1 MAGFFI
7 FLCFARFMKKFVA
20 ILLLFVPLLAQWAL
34 AQSLLPN
41 EKNRVIVTTDLG
53 GADPDDI
60 QSMIHLLVCSNVYDI
75 EGLISSQA
83 WVTDPDRTGKV
94 REVVECFG
102 EVLPRLKKHDPGYP
116 DLDYLRS
123 IVKRGQAVSNMDG
136 VGEGKDSPGSE
147 LIIAAVDKKGDNRP
161 VWLTAWGGMNTIAQ
175 AIWKVK
181 HTRGESELKRFL
193 GKIRIYDIL
202 GQDDAGAWIAH
213 NFPDILYIRNKHV
226 YGWPPSDEWIKGHI
240 QCHGS
245 LGKVYPNRIWATEGD
260 SPAFLYLYANGLN
273 VPDSVDYGG
282 WGGRFSKEK
291 QSGLRGMDFIEK
303 SGKDETQ
310 YDPYYMYVSA
320 PEGVQ
325 AINKWQRHIWNDFEA
340 RMRWA
345 ATDRFEAA
353 NHHPVA
359 IVNGERSLRC
369 LYVDAKAGE
378 TLTFDASQSE
388 DVDNDN
394 LSYNWSVYAE
404 PSTYKDKVAVKSGK
418 LPLCHVAVPH
428 DASGKT
434 IHLILEVTDDG
445 TPNLTA
451 YKRIV
456 LRVR

>member
-20 ILLLFVPLLAQWAL
+20 ILLLFVPLLAQRTL

-53 GADPDDI
+53 GTDPDDI
-60 QSMIHLLVCSNVYDI
+60 QSMVHLLVCSNVYDI
-75 EGLISSQA
+75 EGLVSSQV
-83 WVTDPDRTGKV
+83 WMTDPDKTGKIK
-94 REVVECFG
+94 EVVERFG
-102 EVLPRLKKHDPGYP
+102 EVLPRLKKHAPGYP

-147 LIIAAVDKKGDNRP
+147 LIIAAVDKKGDDRP
-161 VWLTAWGGMNTIAQ
+161 VWVIAWGGTNTIAQ
-175 AIWKVK
+175 AIWKVR
-181 HTRGESELKRFL
+181 HTRSESELKRFL

-213 NFPDILYIRNKHV
+213 NFPDVLYIRNKHV
-226 YGWPPSDEWIKGHI
+226 YGWQSSDEWVREHI
-240 QCHGS
+240 QSHGS
-245 LGKVYPNRIWATEGD
+245 LGKVYPNRIWVFEGD
-260 SPAFLYLYANGLN
+260 SPSFLYLYANGLN

-291 QSGLRGMDFIEK
+291 QNGLRGMDFIEK

-325 AINKWQRHIWNDFEA
+325 AINKWQHHIWNDFEA

-345 ATDRFEAA
+345 TTDRFEAA
-353 NHHPVA
+353 NHHPMVV
-359 IVNGERSLRC
+359 VNGERSLRC
-369 LYVDAKAGE
+369 LYVDTKPGE
-378 TLTFDASQSE
+378 TLTFDASKSE
-388 DVDNDN
+388 DVDKDN
-394 LSYNWSVYAE
+394 LSYNWLVYAE
-404 PSTYKDKVAVKSGK
+404 PSTYKGKVAVKGGK
-418 LPLCHVAVPH
+418 LPFCHLTVPH

-445 TPNLTA
+445 TPSLTA

>member
-1 MAGFFI
+1 
-7 FLCFARFMKKFVA
+7 MKKIVA
-20 ILLLFVPLLAQWAL
+20 VLSLFVPLLAQWAL

-53 GADPDDI
+53 GTDPDDI

-75 EGLISSQA
+75 EGLVSSQV
-83 WVTDPDRTGKV
+83 WMTDPDKTGKIK
-94 REVVECFG
+94 EVVERFG
-102 EVLPRLKKHDPGYP
+102 EVLPRLKKHAPGYP

-147 LIIAAVDKKGDNRP
+147 LIIAAVDKKGDDRP
-161 VWLTAWGGMNTIAQ
+161 VWVIAWGGMNTIAQ
-175 AIWKVK
+175 AIWKVR
-181 HTRGESELKRFL
+181 HTRSESEFKRFL

-213 NFPDILYIRNKHV
+213 NFPDVLYIRNKHV
-226 YGWPPSDEWIKGHI
+226 YGWQSSDEWVREHI
-240 QCHGS
+240 QSHGS
-245 LGKVYPNRIWATEGD
+245 LGKVYPNRVWVFEGD
-260 SPAFLYLYANGLN
+260 SPSFLYLYANGLN

-282 WGGRFSKEK
+282 WGGRFSKEM

-325 AINKWQRHIWNDFEA
+325 AINKWQHHIWNDFEA

-345 ATDRFEAA
+345 TTDRFEAA
-353 NHHPVA
+353 NHHPMAV
-359 IVNGERSLRC
+359 VNGERSLRC
-369 LYVDAKAGE
+369 LYVDTKPGE
-378 TLTFDASQSE
+378 TLTFDASKSE
-388 DVDNDN
+388 DVDKDN
-394 LSYNWSVYAE
+394 LSYNWLVYAE
-404 PSTYKDKVAVKSGK
+404 PSTYKGKVAVKGGK

>member
-20 ILLLFVPLLAQWAL
+20 ILLLFVPLLAHRTL

-53 GADPDDI
+53 GTDPDDI
-60 QSMIHLLVCSNVYDI
+60 QSMVHLLVCSNVYDI
-75 EGLISSQA
+75 EGLVSSQV
-83 WVTDPDRTGKV
+83 WMTDPDKTGKIK
-94 REVVECFG
+94 EVVERFG
-102 EVLPRLKKHDPGYP
+102 EVLPRLKKHAPGYP

-147 LIIAAVDKKGDNRP
+147 LIIAAVDKKGDDRP
-161 VWLTAWGGMNTIAQ
+161 VWVIAWGGTNTIAQ
-175 AIWKVK
+175 AIWKVR
-181 HTRGESELKRFL
+181 HTRSESELKRFL

-213 NFPDILYIRNKHV
+213 NFPDVLYIRNKHV
-226 YGWPPSDEWIKGHI
+226 YGWQSSDEWVREHI
-240 QCHGS
+240 QSHGS
-245 LGKVYPNRIWATEGD
+245 LGKVYPNRVWVFEGD
-260 SPAFLYLYANGLN
+260 SPSFLYLYANGLN

-291 QSGLRGMDFIEK
+291 QSALRGMDFIEK

-325 AINKWQRHIWNDFEA
+325 AINKWQHHIWNDFEA

-345 ATDRFEAA
+345 TTDRFEAA
-353 NHHPVA
+353 NHRPVA
-359 IVNGERSLRC
+359 IVNGEHSLRC
-369 LYVDAKAGE
+369 LYVDTKAGE
-378 TLTFDASQSE
+378 TLTFDASKSE
-388 DVDNDN
+388 DVDKDN

-404 PSTYKDKVAVKSGK
+404 PSTYKGKVAVKGGK
-418 LPLCHVAVPH
+418 LPFCHLTVPR

>member
-20 ILLLFVPLLAQWAL
+20 ILLLFVPLLAQRTL

-53 GADPDDI
+53 GTDPDDI
-60 QSMIHLLVCSNVYDI
+60 QSMVHLLVCSNVYDI
-75 EGLISSQA
+75 EGLVSSQV
-83 WVTDPDRTGKV
+83 WMTDPDKTGKIK
-94 REVVECFG
+94 EVVERFG
-102 EVLPRLKKHDPGYP
+102 EVLPRLKKHAPGYP

-147 LIIAAVDKKGDNRP
+147 LIIAAVDKKGDDRP
-161 VWLTAWGGMNTIAQ
+161 VWVIAWGGMNTIAQ
-175 AIWKVK
+175 AIWKVR
-181 HTRGESELKRFL
+181 HTRSESEFKRFL

-213 NFPDILYIRNKHV
+213 NFPDVLYIRNKHV
-226 YGWPPSDEWIKGHI
+226 YGWQSSDEWVREHI
-240 QCHGS
+240 QSHGS
-245 LGKVYPNRIWATEGD
+245 LGKVYPNRVWVFEGD
-260 SPAFLYLYANGLN
+260 SPSFLSLYANGLN

-282 WGGRFSKEK
+282 WGGRFSKEM

-325 AINKWQRHIWNDFEA
+325 AINKWQHHIWNDFEA

-345 ATDRFEAA
+345 TTDRFEAA
-353 NHHPVA
+353 NHHPMAV
-359 IVNGERSLRC
+359 VNGERSLRC
-369 LYVDAKAGE
+369 LYVDTKPGE
-378 TLTFDASQSE
+378 TLTFDASKSE
-388 DVDNDN
+388 DVDKDN
-394 LSYNWSVYAE
+394 LSYNWLVYAE
-404 PSTYKDKVAVKSGK
+404 PSTYKGKVAVKGGK

>member
-20 ILLLFVPLLAQWAL
+20 ILLLFVPLLAQRTL

-53 GADPDDI
+53 GTDPDDI
-60 QSMIHLLVCSNVYDI
+60 QSMVHLLVCSNVYDI
-75 EGLISSQA
+75 EGLVSSQV
-83 WVTDPDRTGKV
+83 WMTDLDKTGKIK
-94 REVVECFG
+94 EVVERFG
-102 EVLPRLKKHDPGYP
+102 EVLPRLKKHAPGYP

-147 LIIAAVDKKGDNRP
+147 LIIAAVDKKGDDRP
-161 VWLTAWGGMNTIAQ
+161 VWVIAWGGMNTIAQ
-175 AIWKVK
+175 AIWKVR
-181 HTRGESELKRFL
+181 HTRSESEFKRFL

-213 NFPDILYIRNKHV
+213 NFPDVLYIRNKHV
-226 YGWPPSDEWIKGHI
+226 YGWQSSDEWVREHI
-240 QCHGS
+240 QSHGS
-245 LGKVYPNRIWATEGD
+245 LGKVYPNRVWVFEGD
-260 SPAFLYLYANGLN
+260 SPSFLYLYANGLN

-282 WGGRFSKEK
+282 WGGRFSKEM

-325 AINKWQRHIWNDFEA
+325 AINKWQHHIWNDFEA

>member
-1 MAGFFI
+1 
-7 FLCFARFMKKFVA
+7 MKKIVA
-20 ILLLFVPLLAQWAL
+20 VLSLFVPLLAQWAL

-53 GADPDDI
+53 GADPDDM

-213 NFPDILYIRNKHV
+213 NFPDVLYIRNKHV
-226 YGWPPSDEWIKGHI
+226 YGWQSSDEWVREHI
-240 QCHGS
+240 QSHGS
-245 LGKVYPNRIWATEGD
+245 LGKVYPNRVWVFEGD
-260 SPAFLYLYANGLN
+260 SPSFLYLYANGLN

-282 WGGRFSKEK
+282 WGGRFSKEM

-325 AINKWQRHIWNDFEA
+325 AINKWQHHIWNDFEA

-345 ATDRFEAA
+345 TTDRFEAA
-353 NHHPVA
+353 NHHPMAV
-359 IVNGERSLRC
+359 VNGERSLRC
-369 LYVDAKAGE
+369 LYVDTKPGE
-378 TLTFDASQSE
+378 TLTFDASKSE
-388 DVDNDN
+388 DVDKDN
-394 LSYNWSVYAE
+394 LSYNWLVYAE
-404 PSTYKDKVAVKSGK
+404 PSTYKGKVAVKGEK
-418 LPLCHVAVPH
+418 LPFCHLTVPH

-445 TPNLTA
+445 TPSLTA

>member
-1 MAGFFI
+1 
-7 FLCFARFMKKFVA
+7 
-20 ILLLFVPLLAQWAL
+20 
-34 AQSLLPN
+34 
-41 EKNRVIVTTDLG
+41 
-53 GADPDDI
+53 
-60 QSMIHLLVCSNVYDI
+60 
-75 EGLISSQA
+75 
-83 WVTDPDRTGKV
+83 
-94 REVVECFG
+94 
-102 EVLPRLKKHDPGYP
+102 
-116 DLDYLRS
+116 
-123 IVKRGQAVSNMDG
+123 MDG

-147 LIIAAVDKKGDNRP
+147 LIIAAVDKKGDDRP
-161 VWLTAWGGMNTIAQ
+161 VWVIAWGGTNTIAQ
-175 AIWKVK
+175 AIWKVR
-181 HTRGESELKRFL
+181 HTRSESEFKRFL

-213 NFPDILYIRNKHV
+213 NFPDVLYIRNKHV
-226 YGWPPSDEWIKGHI
+226 YGWQSSDEWVREHI
-240 QCHGS
+240 QSHGS
-245 LGKVYPNRIWATEGD
+245 LGKVYPNRVWVFEGD
-260 SPAFLYLYANGLN
+260 SPSFLYLYANGLN

-282 WGGRFSKEK
+282 WGGRFSKEM

-434 IHLILEVTDDG
+434 IHLILEVTDGG

>member
-20 ILLLFVPLLAQWAL
+20 ILLLFVPLLAQRTL

-53 GADPDDI
+53 GTDPDDI

-75 EGLISSQA
+75 EGLVSSQV
-83 WVTDPDRTGKV
+83 WMTDPDKTGKIK
-94 REVVECFG
+94 EVVERFG
-102 EVLPRLKKHDPGYP
+102 EVLPRLKKHAPGYP

-147 LIIAAVDKKGDNRP
+147 LIIAAVDKKGDDRP
-161 VWLTAWGGMNTIAQ
+161 VWVIAWGGMNTIAQ
-175 AIWKVK
+175 AIWKVR
-181 HTRGESELKRFL
+181 HTRSESEFKRFL

-213 NFPDILYIRNKHV
+213 NFPDVLYIRNKHV
-226 YGWPPSDEWIKGHI
+226 YGWQSSDEWVREHI
-240 QCHGS
+240 QSHGS
-245 LGKVYPNRIWATEGD
+245 LGKVYPNRVWVFEGD
-260 SPAFLYLYANGLN
+260 SPSFLYLYANGLN

-282 WGGRFSKEK
+282 WGGRFSKEM

-325 AINKWQRHIWNDFEA
+325 AINKWQHHIWNDFEA

-345 ATDRFEAA
+345 TTDRFEAA
-353 NHHPVA
+353 NHHPMAV
-359 IVNGERSLRC
+359 VNGERSLRC
-369 LYVDAKAGE
+369 LYVDTKPGE
-378 TLTFDASQSE
+378 TLTFDASKSE
-388 DVDNDN
+388 DVDKDN
-394 LSYNWSVYAE
+394 LSYNWLVYAE
-404 PSTYKDKVAVKSGK
+404 PSTYKGKVAVKGGK

>member
-20 ILLLFVPLLAQWAL
+20 ILLLFVPLLAQRTL

-53 GADPDDI
+53 GTDPDDI

-75 EGLISSQA
+75 EGLVSSQV
-83 WVTDPDRTGKV
+83 WMTDPDKTGKIK
-94 REVVECFG
+94 EVVERFG
-102 EVLPRLKKHDPGYP
+102 EVLPRLKKHAPGYP

-147 LIIAAVDKKGDNRP
+147 LIIAAVDKKGDDRP
-161 VWLTAWGGMNTIAQ
+161 VWVIAWGGMNTIAQ
-175 AIWKVK
+175 AIWKVR
-181 HTRGESELKRFL
+181 HTRSESEFKRFL

-213 NFPDILYIRNKHV
+213 NFPDVLYIRNKHV
-226 YGWPPSDEWIKGHI
+226 YGWQSSDEWVREHI
-240 QCHGS
+240 QSHGS
-245 LGKVYPNRIWATEGD
+245 LGKVYPNRVWVFEGD
-260 SPAFLYLYANGLN
+260 SPSFLYLYANGLN

-282 WGGRFSKEK
+282 WGGRFSKEM

-325 AINKWQRHIWNDFEA
+325 AINKWQHHIWNDFEA
-340 RMRWA
+340 RMRWVT
-345 ATDRFEAA
+345 TDRFEAA
-353 NHHPVA
+353 NHHPMAV
-359 IVNGERSLRC
+359 VNGERSLRC
-369 LYVDAKAGE
+369 LYVDTKPGE
-378 TLTFDASQSE
+378 TLTFDASKSE
-388 DVDNDN
+388 DVDKDN
-394 LSYNWSVYAE
+394 LSYNWLVYAE
-404 PSTYKDKVAVKSGK
+404 PSTYKGKVAVKGGK
-418 LPLCHVAVPH
+418 FPLCHVAVPH

>member
-1 MAGFFI
+1 
-7 FLCFARFMKKFVA
+7 MKKLLPVLLAFVS
-20 ILLLFVPLLAQWAL
+20 LFVQHAF
-34 AQSLLPN
+34 AQSLVSS

-53 GADPDDI
+53 GTDPDDI
-60 QSMIHLLVCSNVYDI
+60 QSMVHLLVCSNVYDI
-75 EGLISSQA
+75 EGLISSQV
-83 WVTDPDRTGKV
+83 WMTDPDKTGKI
-94 REVVECFG
+94 REIVERFG
-102 EVLPRLKKHDPGYP
+102 EALPRLKKHAPGYP

-123 IVKRGQAVSNMDG
+123 IIKRGQAVSNMDG

-147 LIIAAVDKKGDNRP
+147 LIIAAVDKKGDDRP
-161 VWLTAWGGMNTIAQ
+161 VWVIAWGGMNTIAQ
-175 AIWKVK
+175 AIWKVR
-181 HTRGESELKRFL
+181 HTRSEREFKRFL

-226 YGWPPSDEWIKGHI
+226 YGWPPSDEWIKDHI

-245 LGKVYPNRIWATEGD
+245 LGKAYPNRMWATEGD

-282 WGGRFSKEK
+282 WGGRFAKEK
-291 QSGLRGMDFIEK
+291 QSGVRGMDFIEK

-310 YDPYYMYVSA
+310 YDPYYMNVST

-325 AINKWQRHIWNDFEA
+325 AINKWRRHIWNDFEA
-340 RMRWA
+340 RMRWSV
-345 ATDRFEAA
+345 TDRFEDA
-353 NHHPVA
+353 NHHPAA

-369 LYVDAKAGE
+369 LYVDAKADE
-378 TLTFDASQSE
+378 TLTFDASKSE
-388 DVDNDN
+388 DIDKDN

-404 PSTYKDKVAVKSGK
+404 PSTYKGKVTVKGEK
-418 LPLCHVAVPH
+418 LPVCHVTVPH

-445 TPNLTA
+445 TPSLTA